1 MAKNNKNTSKNR
13 MSDTVNKKPK
23 MKKKKSSLK
32 EKIIIAVSIIAA
44 VIIIAVMVLNIPIIP
59 VERTKDGLTYT
70 EHISIIRWIKEL
82 QPMAG
87 TEGLLS
93 ADPNSYELNSGAESV
108 DDKRVL
114 RTIR

>member
-70 EHISIIRWIKEL
+70 EHISIC
-82 QPMAG
+82 
-87 TEGLLS
+87 LLYTSILRRKNKRNQRNGSS
-93 ADPNSYELNSGAESV
+93 AY
-108 DDKRVL
+108 
-114 RTIR
+114 

>member
-70 EHISIIRWIKEL
+70 EDVYKRQVQGHCKL
-82 QPMAG
+82 TAG
-87 TEGLLS
+87 T
-93 ADPNSYELNSGAESV
+93 YRSG
-108 DDKRVL
+108 R
-114 RTIR
+114 RY